1 MDTSGSS
8 VELERTIVHETGHLI
23 FLKPGTDDTTE
34 YADAFNE
41 EFPPGADYSADAFV
55 TEYAASSPEDGGE
68 DIAESW
74 AMFVFGDTEF
84 AGDADEDGDLDVV
97 EPDTQA
103 AQRSRSLRTTPNW
116 SILQTKYDRTPASN
130 QQHP

>member
-103 AQRSRSLRTTPNW
+103 AQKVVLFEDYPELVDLADQIRQN
-116 SILQTKYDRTPASN
+116 AGV
-130 QQHP
+130 